1 MPPLA
6 FSTPRGFGA
15 GDFNLSW
22 CAVERRL
29 LRALVTGCAGFIG
42 SHLTE
47 RLLED
52 GWSVLGIDAFIPTY
66 GTGRRRTWASGTP
79 SNPQFEFIEANVL
92 DLDMTPHLDGCDV
105 VFHLAARPG
114 VRASWADFTRVS
126 QANIVATQKIL
137 DALSRNPS
145 TRLVFASSSS
155 VYGDSETYPTTEK
168 TGLAPISPYGVSKAS
183 AESLISAYATQT
195 GVQAVSLRYFTVY
208 GPRQRSDM
216 AFTIWLTR
224 ALRSQA
230 LPIFGDGSS
239 VRDFTYVSDDVN
251 ATLASAACP
260 IAGHEIFNVAG
271 GSPATVN
278 EVVDMI
284 EELLGHS
291 VVRDHT
297 ARAKGDP
304 SRTGG
309 DTARLEQATG
319 WKPEWT
325 LRDGLAA
332 QLEWL
337 RGGMDK

>member
-1 MPPLA
+1 M
-6 FSTPRGFGA
+6 
-15 GDFNLSW
+15 
-22 CAVERRL
+22 
-29 LRALVTGCAGFIG
+29 RALVTGCAGFIG

-66 GTGRRRTWASGTP
+66 GTGRRRSWASAMP
-79 SNPQFEFIEANVL
+79 SSPHFEFIEADIL
-92 DLDMTPHLDGCDV
+92 DLGLAPHLADCDV

-114 VRASWADFTRVS
+114 VRASWADFARVS
-126 QANIVATQKIL
+126 QANIVATQKVL
-137 DALSRNPS
+137 DALSRAAPS
-145 TRLVFASSSS
+145 SRLVFASSSS
-155 VYGDSETYPTTEK
+155 VYGDSVTYPTTEEE
-168 TGLAPISPYGVSKAS
+168 GLAPISPYGASKAS
-183 AESLISAYATQT
+183 AESLISAYVSQT
-195 GVQAVSLRYFTVY
+195 AVQAVSLRYFTVY

-216 AFTIWLTR
+216 AFTIWMTR

-239 VRDFTYVSDDVN
+239 VRDFTYVSDVVN
-251 ATLASAACP
+251 ATLAAATCP
-260 IAGHEIFNVAG
+260 VAGHEIFNVAG

-284 EELLGHS
+284 EELLGYPVS
-291 VVRDHT
+291 RDHIE
-297 ARAKGDP
+297 RAKGDP
-304 SRTGG
+304 RRTGG
-309 DTARLEQATG
+309 DTTRLAQATG

-337 RGGMDK
+337 RPSRGQA

>member
-1 MPPLA
+1 M
-6 FSTPRGFGA
+6 
-15 GDFNLSW
+15 
-22 CAVERRL
+22 
-29 LRALVTGCAGFIG
+29 RALVTGCAGFIG

-47 RLLED
+47 RLLKD
-52 GWSVLGIDAFIPTY
+52 GWSVLGIDAFVPTY
-66 GTGRRRTWASGTP
+66 GTVRRRSWASKMP
-79 SNPQFEFIEANVL
+79 SSPYFELIESDLL
-92 DLDMTPHLDGCDV
+92 DLDIAPHLDGCDV

-114 VRASWADFTRVS
+114 VRASWADFSRVS
-126 QANIVATQKIL
+126 QANIVATQRVL
-137 DALSRNPS
+137 DALSRAPD

-155 VYGDSETYPTTEK
+155 VYGNSETYPTTEDAS
-168 TGLAPISPYGVSKAS
+168 LAPISPYGVSKAS
-183 AESLISAYATQT
+183 AESLISAYVSQT

-230 LPIFGDGSS
+230 LPIFGDGTA
-239 VRDFTYVSDDVN
+239 VRDFTFVSDVVK
-251 ATLASAACP
+251 ATVAAATCP
-260 IAGHEIFNVAG
+260 VEGHEIFNVAG

-284 EELLGHS
+284 EELLGHPVS
-291 VVRDHT
+291 RDHT

-304 SRTGG
+304 RRTGG
-309 DTARLEQATG
+309 ETTRIERATS
-319 WKPEWT
+319 WKPEWA

-337 RGGMDK
+337 RSNPA